1 MSGMTRRG
9 LLGGAA
15 VLVVAPMT
23 TAALAHAHPDAD
35 LIAVCA
41 EHAVNVAAYHR
52 DGGLGDFDDYDPL
65 WEACARTRD
74 VISEAKP
81 HTLDGMLAKAR
92 AAMAEAT
99 AGFSGDE
106 DPDGTPAATW
116 AWDLVKDLL
125 AGKAVA

>member
-9 LLGGAA
+9 LLSGAA
-15 VLVVAPMT
+15 VLAVAPMT

-41 EHAVNVAAYHR
+41 EHAVNVTAYNR

-65 WEACARTRD
+65 YEAYARTRN

-99 AGFSGDE
+99 ADFGGEE
-106 DPDGTPAATW
+106 DPDGTPAASW

-125 AGKAVA
+125 AGRAVA